1 MTSNLPSVILYTVR
15 KIKEDLKMFGYDEW
29 EALEDQFLAE
39 LEEDLED
46 WDDEPSDW
54 DLEIGF
60 DPYIGCYSWDC

>member
-1 MTSNLPSVILYTVR
+1 
-15 KIKEDLKMFGYDEW
+15 MFGYDEW